1 MLKEEVMPKKIVIKI
16 RARDGAYDFTTPLDF
31 GLAHCYCCVMPGDA
45 PRIKVRTTGAKPM
58 REVLD
63 SLEHMYDDLYGGE

>member
-1 MLKEEVMPKKIVIKI
+1 MPKKIVIKI
-16 RARDGAYDFTTPLDF
+16 RARDGAYDFTTPLEF

-45 PRIKVRTTGAKPM
+45 PRIKVRATGVKPM

>member
-45 PRIKVRTTGAKPM
+45 PRINSSHHRRQTDARSVG
-58 REVLD
+58 
-63 SLEHMYDDLYGGE
+63 

>member
-1 MLKEEVMPKKIVIKI
+1 MPKKIVIKFK
-16 RARDGAYDFTTPLDF
+16 ARDGANDFTSPLEF
-31 GLAHCYCCVMPGDA
+31 GSSNCYCCVMPGDA
-45 PRIKVRTTGAKPM
+45 PRISVRTTGAKPV